1 MNFFLC
7 PQTVKKGLRIKLG
20 GHSTTMYSTREFTFL
35 PARCSP
41 HQVASRV
48 HTVWLLTVS
57 QHSTSSIS
65 FLASSSVFSK
75 ILVVGRQGQVP
86 VIVISFR
93 FPYPAFE
100 CRFCGDNTLS
110 VVRFH
115 LIGLRLKSHGNQKN
129 VLFA

>member
-1 MNFFLC
+1 MNFILC
-7 PQTVKKGLRIKLG
+7 QQTVKKGLRKKLG
-20 GHSTTMYSTREFTFL
+20 GHSTTIDSIKKFTFL
-35 PARCSP
+35 AVRCSP
-41 HQVASRV
+41 HQVASRM
-48 HTVWLLTVS
+48 HTVWFSVS

-115 LIGLRLKSHGNQKN
+115 LIGLRLRSHGNQKN